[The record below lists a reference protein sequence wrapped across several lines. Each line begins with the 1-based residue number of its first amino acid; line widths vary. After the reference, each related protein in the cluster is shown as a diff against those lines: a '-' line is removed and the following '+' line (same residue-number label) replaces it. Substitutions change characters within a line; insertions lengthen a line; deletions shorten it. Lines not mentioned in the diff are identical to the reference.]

1 MEQQTVVIVGGGP
14 AGLFCAIESAG
25 ENRAVIL
32 LEKNPNPGKKLL
44 ITGSGQCNLTHE
56 GEVSAFI
63 SHYGD
68 HGAFLRPALMQ
79 CSNHDLVRFFE
90 DQGLIMSR
98 EPGGKVFPRT
108 RQAADVLAVLLATCR
123 RRGVDIRCREVVSD
137 ITSCDGKFLITTSSA
152 PIAADHLVLAT
163 GGASYPATGSTGDG
177 YRLARK
183 LGLEVTEIA
192 PALTGISVQDHPF
205 ADLAGIS
212 FEGLTVSLFRGSRKI
227 RDQVGDLLFTHTGLS
242 GPAILDLS
250 RFIVPGDLVKIA
262 FIPGIDQGTTRKEFE
277 DRVSSSG
284 HRLVR
289 TLLSS
294 YSLPDRFT
302 RKVLELSGIPPE
314 QTCAHLSRRERTALV
329 TVLAGFPCTVHR
341 LGGFTEAMVTRGGVS
356 LEEINP
362 KTMESRKV
370 TNLYIIGELL
380 DIDGD
385 SGGYNLQAAFSTGFL
400 AARHIRSRVR

>member
-1 MEQQTVVIVGGGP
+1 VEQETVVIVGGGP

-25 ENRAVIL
+25 ENRKVIL
-32 LEKNPNPGKKLL
+32 LEKNPHPGKKLL

-56 GEVSAFI
+56 GEVSAFM

-68 HGAFLRPALMQ
+68 HGTFLRSALMQ
-79 CSNHDLVRFFE
+79 CTNRDLVRFFE
-90 DQGLIMSR
+90 DQGLKMSS
-98 EPGGKVFPRT
+98 EPGGKIFPRS
-108 RQAADVLAVLLATCR
+108 RQAADVLAILLASCHK
-123 RRGVDIRCREVVSD
+123 RGVDIRCREVVSD
-137 ITSCDGKFLITTSSA
+137 ITSGDGKFLINTSSA
-152 PIAADHLVLAT
+152 PIAADYLVLAT

-183 LGLEVTEIA
+183 LGLEVTVIA
-192 PALTGISVQDHPF
+192 PALTGVSVLDHPF

-212 FEGLTVSLFRGSRKI
+212 FEGLNVSLFRDTRKI

-284 HRLVR
+284 HRMVR
-289 TLLSS
+289 TILSS
-294 YSLPDRFT
+294 YSLPDRFI

-329 TVLAGFPCTVHR
+329 TFLAGFPCTIHR
-341 LGGFTEAMVTRGGVS
+341 LGGFPEAMVTRGGVS
-356 LEEINP
+356 LEEIQP

-370 TNLYIIGELL
+370 PNLYVIGELL